1 MEKKS
6 PVYTLYNECQDCYK
20 CVRRCPVKAIRIQN
34 GHAGVL
40 PERCIACGRCVAP
53 CPSHAKQV
61 RNDVAKVK
69 ELLRSNKKVYVSL
82 APSWRAA
89 FDCNSSIMIAV
100 LKKLGFTGV
109 SETALGAQAVSIQ
122 TAKILNE
129 AQSGFFISSA
139 CPVIVDYVRL
149 YKSEMTPYITQLASP
164 ALTHARI
171 LQDTFGSDISVVF
184 IGPCIGKKNESDR
197 HPDLIDVAL
206 TFEEL
211 KVWLKDEDIR
221 FDDVMIDETHTFLPE
236 RSFEG
241 ALYPIDGGMNET
253 IRKVGV
259 KPTVQLINICS
270 LDLFKNALAK
280 LDVKSLKYPI
290 FIEALACDGGCMNG
304 PCVASVRSDFA
315 NISKVMGHTKQRKEI
330 PLMPQAVVEMK
341 YEPNPVSSKVYPLD
355 EIRNALRRIGK
366 YLPQDEL
373 NCAGCGYQTCQEMA
387 KALLDGDAEPSMC
400 VSYMRQIATRKVAAM
415 LKSMPSAMV
424 MLDANLNI
432 LEANEAFIK
441 FFAGSM
447 KDIFLSSPE
456 RLVGLPVK
464 GMLDWTPLFKMVLK
478 TGKEIHKEHYKFNK
492 KCYDVHLFPIEDGLS
507 IGAIITDI
515 TGVQN
520 SKELVAQKAKEVIN
534 KNISIVQEIACL
546 LGEHMVETETLLSAI
561 ADDYNE
567 AEE

>member
-1 MEKKS
+1 
-6 PVYTLYNECQDCYK
+6 
-20 CVRRCPVKAIRIQN
+20 
-34 GHAGVL
+34 
-40 PERCIACGRCVAP
+40 
-53 CPSHAKQV
+53 
-61 RNDVAKVK
+61 
-69 ELLRSNKKVYVSL
+69 
-82 APSWRAA
+82 
-89 FDCNSSIMIAV
+89 
-100 LKKLGFTGV
+100 
-109 SETALGAQAVSIQ
+109 
-122 TAKILNE
+122 
-129 AQSGFFISSA
+129 
-139 CPVIVDYVRL
+139 
-149 YKSEMTPYITQLASP
+149 MTPYITQLASP
-164 ALTHARI
+164 ALTHAQI
-171 LQDTFGSDISVVF
+171 LRNNFGSDIGVVF

-197 HPDLIDVAL
+197 HQDLIDVAL

-211 KVWLKDEDIR
+211 KVWLKDEDIK
-221 FDDVMIDETHTFLPE
+221 FDDVMIDESHVFVPE

-259 KPTVQLINICS
+259 KPSVQLINICS
-270 LDLFKNALAK
+270 LDLFKTALAK
-280 LDVKSLKYPI
+280 VDVESLKYPI

-304 PCVASVRSDFA
+304 PCVASVRSEFA
-315 NISKVMGHTKQRKEI
+315 NISKVMGHTKHRSKV
-330 PLMPQAVVEMK
+330 PLKPEAVVHME
-341 YEPNPVSSKVYPLD
+341 YEASPVSQKVYSLD

-424 MLDANLNI
+424 MLDADLNI

-441 FFAGSM
+441 LFSGSM
-447 KDIFLSSPE
+447 KDIFLSSPD
-456 RLVGLPVK
+456 RLVGVPVK
-464 GMLDWTPLFKMVLK
+464 GMLDWTPLFKTVLK
-478 TGKEIHKEHYKFNK
+478 TGKEVHKEHYRYNK

-515 TGVQN
+515 TGIQN
-520 SKELVAQKAKEVIN
+520 TKEQVAQKAREVIN

-567 AEE
+567 TEE